1 MGKFCNTT
9 FGLDLVWN
17 RKALDGGKAILL
29 LCTPWYDTVAGK
41 ERFAPM
47 LKPIP
52 IVLFVVLATSGSA
65 FGQKALEK
73 AVKYWQSGYKKEK
86 SGDHDG
92 AIADY
97 GKAIKADPTYMMGYS
112 SRASE
117 RIKIG
122 DYDGAIA
129 DSTKCIELTR
139 DAEDVMCYG
148 LRATAFKAK
157 GDVVNADNDSKKV
170 SDGFREW
177 AARED
182 AIRSSAKR
190 YTDGQ
195 SIPGVG
201 TAIGDVYI
209 LPDGGCFGGKG
220 SGIHWTSGATTYFGN
235 TVSAQSPL
243 RLVQPGSPATKQ

>member
-1 MGKFCNTT
+1 
-9 FGLDLVWN
+9 
-17 RKALDGGKAILL
+17 
-29 LCTPWYDTVAGK
+29 
-41 ERFAPM
+41 M
-47 LKPIP
+47 LKPIS
-52 IVLFVVLATSGSA
+52 IVLFVVFATPGSA

-73 AVKYWQSGYKKEK
+73 AVKYWQSGYQKQK
-86 SGDHDG
+86 SGDHAG

-117 RIKIG
+117 RIEVG

-129 DSTKCIELTR
+129 DSTKCIEITR
-139 DAEDVMCYG
+139 NAQDMMCYG
-148 LRATAFKAK
+148 IRARAFKAK
-157 GDVVNADNDSKKV
+157 GDVVSADNDSKKV
-170 SDGFREW
+170 SDGVKEW
-177 AARED
+177 AARND
-182 AIRSSAKR
+182 AIRSSAKH

-209 LPDGGCFGGKG
+209 LPDGGCFGDKG
-220 SGIHWTSGATTYFGN
+220 SGIHWTTGATSYFGS